1 MDRLWKHVRK
11 TFVATLASLMLIM
24 PAVSQAG
31 DYASSVNETP
41 SALAMSA
48 DLIFVRPV
56 MAVTTVVSSVVWV
69 VALPFS
75 ALGGNTK
82 ESFDVLVKTPA
93 AVTFRRCLGCAKLN
107 RRPDDW
113 DESLTQ

>member
-11 TFVATLASLMLIM
+11 NVVMVLASLVMMM

-31 DYASSVNETP
+31 DYASSVNEAP

-48 DLIFVRPV
+48 DLFFVRPV

-69 VALPFS
+69 VASPFS
-75 ALGGNTK
+75 ALGGNFK
-82 ESFDVLVKTPA
+82 ESFDVLVKKPA
-93 AVTFRRCLGCAKLN
+93 AVTFRRCLGCSKLN